1 MARELGIYL
10 PGTTM
15 ALDLWNAVAA
25 REELDLDHSALV
37 KVLELMSNTEVC
49 PG

>member
-1 MARELGIYL
+1 
-10 PGTTM
+10 M

-25 REELDLDHSALV
+25 QGELDLDHSALV
-37 KVLELMSNTEVC
+37 KVLELMSKTEVR